1 MEGEFMM
8 TDKILKLKLVKIWEI
23 LSQETDEENPM
34 GTTELL
40 QKLNSIGI
48 DCDRRTL
55 YADIDALNE
64 CGYEI
69 LCRRS
74 KSNMYYVKDRKF
86 SIAEIRT
93 MMDAVQAAGFITDKQ
108 TEVFVEKLAF
118 LAGSRRGEALKD
130 NIVAFNDTKTDNPTI
145 YANVEII
152 TEAIQNNKKVKFTYF
167 DFDNNHKRV
176 YRKEGKFYYIN
187 PYALVMDNDN
197 YYFLGYDMFHNNMMH
212 YRVDR
217 MDSVQV
223 SRHDK
228 EELKEF
234 EKFDIKKHKKQLF
247 GMYGGEG
254 QEVRFRVDKS
264 LIDVVFDVFGV
275 DTKFTVLND
284 GMYEF
289 KAEVQLS
296 PQFYGWCCSFGD
308 KLKVISPIMVV
319 NLLQDYINN
328 LSNNYKG

>member
-1 MEGEFMM
+1 MK

-23 LSQETDEENPM
+23 LSQETDEEHPM

-40 QKLNSIGI
+40 RKLNDLGI
-48 DCDRRTL
+48 VCDRRTL

-74 KSNMYYVKDRKF
+74 TSNMYYVMDRSF
-86 SIAEIRT
+86 SIGEIRI
-93 MMDAVQAAGFITDKQ
+93 MMDAVQAAGFITEKQ
-108 TEVFVEKLAF
+108 TDMFVDKLAA
-118 LAGSRRGEALKD
+118 LAGSRKGEALKD
-130 NIVAFNDTKTDNPTI
+130 NIVAFNDTKTDNPSI
-145 YANVEII
+145 YYNVETI

-167 DFDNNHKRV
+167 DFDSHHKRV

-197 YYFLGYDMFHNNMMH
+197 YYFLGYDMFHSNMMH

-217 MDSVQV
+217 MDAVQV
-223 SRHDK
+223 SRHNK
-228 EELKEF
+228 EDLKEF
-234 EKFDIKKHKKQLF
+234 ARFDIKKHKKQLF
-247 GMYGGEG
+247 GMFGGDG
-254 QEVRFRVDKS
+254 QKVRFRIDKS
-264 LIDVVFDVFGV
+264 LLDVAFDVFGV
-275 DTKFTVLND
+275 DTQFIVLD
-284 GMYEF
+284 DTMYEF

-308 KLKVISPIMVV
+308 KLKVIAPSMVV
-319 NLLQDYINN
+319 NALKDYIEK
-328 LSNNYKG
+328 LSKNY

>member
-1 MEGEFMM
+1 MK

-34 GTTELL
+34 STMELL
-40 QKLNSIGI
+40 NKLSEIGI
-48 DCDRRTL
+48 VCDRRTL

-74 KSNMYYVKDRKF
+74 SNNMYYVKDRKF
-86 SIAEIRT
+86 SIAEIRI
-93 MMDAVQAAGFITDKQ
+93 MMDAVQAAGFITEMQ
-108 TEVFVEKLAF
+108 TEMFVEKLAF

-130 NIVAFNDTKTDNPTI
+130 NIVAFNDTKTDNPSI
-145 YANVEII
+145 YTNVETI
-152 TEAIQNNKKVKFTYF
+152 TEAIHNNKKVKFTYF

-197 YYFLGYDMFHNNMMH
+197 YYFLGYDIFHSNMMH

-217 MDSVQV
+217 MDAVQV

-228 EELKEF
+228 EGIKEF
-234 EKFDIKKHKKQLF
+234 NKFDIKKHKKQLF
-247 GMYGGEG
+247 GMFGGEG
-254 QEVRFRVDKS
+254 QEVRFRIDKS
-264 LIDVVFDVFGV
+264 LLDVVFDVFGV

-284 GMYEF
+284 SMYEF

-296 PQFYGWCCSFGD
+296 PQFFGWCCSFGD
-308 KLKVISPIMVV
+308 KLKVIAPTVV
-319 NLLQDYINN
+319 VDSLKKYIDS
-328 LSNNYKG
+328 LSNNY